1 MRFFPYS
8 WHIDKNQT
16 EVTVIRAYGLDENN
30 KNVCVR
36 IEGFTPYCYVELSDD
51 LAWTES
57 LVKRVANAIDEQ
69 MGEQRPLKKELKRKK
84 RLYYAHY
91 NREKERYNKFSYLF
105 LAFSSD
111 NDRVLLQ
118 KKLRYGFYVPGLG
131 KKVFRVH
138 EANADPILQMIC
150 RQDIPTAGWIEFKGK
165 EITHNKMTICDHEY
179 SVKWNYLKKAEDI
192 HIVPKPLIMSFDIEV
207 NSTNVNAMP
216 NPDKPGD
223 KVFQISCIL
232 SRQGDKESDFKKYIL
247 TLGTPDQQATG
258 EDVIIQSYKTE
269 SSLLIG
275 YRDFIM
281 EHNPNIIA
289 GYNILGF
296 DIEYMIKRAK
306 FNFCMPDFD
315 RHGFIPEQH
324 AEEKIIKWSSSA
336 VKNQEFLFLDAEG
349 RLFVDLLPLVRRDYR
364 MDNYKLKTISDFFL
378 GETKDPLTAKGIFKC
393 YRDGMKKDKDGK
405 FTKYGC
411 KALGVVAKYC
421 VQDSVL
427 VTKLIETLQTWI
439 GLTEMAKVCNVPI
452 LTLYTQGQQI
462 KVFSQVYKICMGKN
476 YVVEKDGY
484 VAAEDEHYQGAYVFD
499 PVPGRYEKVI
509 PFDFTSLYPTT
520 IIAYNICWS
529 TLVIDPNIPD
539 RHCHVIEWHDHLGC
553 EHDTVK
559 RKTAPKH
566 VMCAKR
572 KYRFLKEP
580 IGILPGMLKYLLDTR
595 KKTKKEMKALKM
607 RIKSEDL
614 SEEEKTFLETQVT
627 VLDKRQLSYKIS
639 ANSAYGALG
648 VHRGRLPFMPGAMC
662 TTAKGREAVQLAAKT
677 IVEKHR
683 GELIY
688 GDTDCVA
695 PTTPLMIDED
705 GKIAYKTAEEIS
717 DGNWSRIN
725 SNKEISQAKPG
736 YKIWSDQGFTKIK
749 NVVRCGVKKPVSR
762 ILVHTGHVICSN
774 EHSLLRE
781 NLESVKPCDL
791 NLKEKLCITNLPLPE
806 DTPKKPIYPNNLTA
820 EKIKD
825 YKISDEVYENLSAK
839 EAFVWGV
846 FFADGSCGIYQTKT
860 GVKTNWTINKA
871 DTTLLKRCQEI
882 LQDCETYLNFNI
894 LDTIKSSK
902 VYKLAAIRKSRKK
915 EHDGTL
921 QLLVNKYRKLFY
933 NDRKLKKIPDILF
946 NAPYK
951 IREAFFMGYY
961 AGDGSKKD
969 PALCITNK
977 GEIGTAGLFFIMKSI
992 GYQVSIN
999 TRKDKPDTYK
1009 LTGSTSEKK
1018 QRYAAN
1024 AIKKIEDYS
1033 NDFDYIYDIETENH
1047 HFAAGVGEMVVHNS
1061 CYIRFPHLD
1070 KANAQEIWEY
1080 SEEVADEVSKL
1091 YRAPMKLEFEE
1102 VIYWVFFILTKKRY
1116 MSLPCGKDGIVSKK
1130 ISKKGVLLARRDNS
1144 RYVREVYS
1152 DIIMKVFHKENRTAI
1167 EESVLEHIQRLF
1179 TRQIPNKWFIITKSV
1194 GDVGIFT
1201 SSNDSSEY
1209 LTERKMEY
1217 IKYKGAIKKDDK
1229 GNPETRWTGYIGD
1242 YKVTML
1248 HPTNEKK
1255 RNTQITT
1262 KGTEDEKEFYLRS
1275 LPAQVQLAEKIR
1287 RRGKRVD
1294 PGSRMEF
1301 LLTTDNTHYSA
1312 HKAKLWEK
1320 NEDIEYFNDHSDILR
1335 IDNMYYLKNLT
1346 TPLDQVLEIID
1357 TDMIKFTEKQYK
1369 LRMQKIK
1376 YLESIK
1382 ELSRPKMVFQE

>member
-91 NREKERYNKFSYLF
+91 NREKEKYKKFSYLF

-539 RHCHVIEWHDHLGC
+539 RHCHVIEWEDHLGC
-553 EHDTVK
+553 SCDTVK

-677 IVEKHR
+677 IVENHR

-688 GDTDCVA
+688 GDQF
-695 PTTPLMIDED
+695 
-705 GKIAYKTAEEIS
+705 S
-717 DGNWSRIN
+717 
-725 SNKEISQAKPG
+725 
-736 YKIWSDQGFTKIK
+736 
-749 NVVRCGVKKPVSR
+749 VS
-762 ILVHTGHVICSN
+762 VF
-774 EHSLLRE
+774 
-781 NLESVKPCDL
+781 
-791 NLKEKLCITNLPLPE
+791 
-806 DTPKKPIYPNNLTA
+806 
-820 EKIKD
+820 
-825 YKISDEVYENLSAK
+825 LS
-839 EAFVWGV
+839 
-846 FFADGSCGIYQTKT
+846 
-860 GVKTNWTINKA
+860 
-871 DTTLLKRCQEI
+871 
-882 LQDCETYLNFNI
+882 
-894 LDTIKSSK
+894 
-902 VYKLAAIRKSRKK
+902 
-915 EHDGTL
+915 
-921 QLLVNKYRKLFY
+921 
-933 NDRKLKKIPDILF
+933 
-946 NAPYK
+946 
-951 IREAFFMGYY
+951 
-961 AGDGSKKD
+961 
-969 PALCITNK
+969 
-977 GEIGTAGLFFIMKSI
+977 
-992 GYQVSIN
+992 
-999 TRKDKPDTYK
+999 
-1009 LTGSTSEKK
+1009 
-1018 QRYAAN
+1018 
-1024 AIKKIEDYS
+1024 
-1033 NDFDYIYDIETENH
+1033 
-1047 HFAAGVGEMVVHNS
+1047 
-1061 CYIRFPHLD
+1061 
-1070 KANAQEIWEY
+1070 
-1080 SEEVADEVSKL
+1080 
-1091 YRAPMKLEFEE
+1091 
-1102 VIYWVFFILTKKRY
+1102 
-1116 MSLPCGKDGIVSKK
+1116 
-1130 ISKKGVLLARRDNS
+1130 
-1144 RYVREVYS
+1144 
-1152 DIIMKVFHKENRTAI
+1152 
-1167 EESVLEHIQRLF
+1167 
-1179 TRQIPNKWFIITKSV
+1179 
-1194 GDVGIFT
+1194 
-1201 SSNDSSEY
+1201 
-1209 LTERKMEY
+1209 ME
-1217 IKYKGAIKKDDK
+1217 G
-1229 GNPETRWTGYIGD
+1229 
-1242 YKVTML
+1242 
-1248 HPTNEKK
+1248 
-1255 RNTQITT
+1255 
-1262 KGTEDEKEFYLRS
+1262 
-1275 LPAQVQLAEKIR
+1275 
-1287 RRGKRVD
+1287 
-1294 PGSRMEF
+1294 
-1301 LLTTDNTHYSA
+1301 
-1312 HKAKLWEK
+1312 
-1320 NEDIEYFNDHSDILR
+1320 
-1335 IDNMYYLKNLT
+1335 
-1346 TPLDQVLEIID
+1346 
-1357 TDMIKFTEKQYK
+1357 
-1369 LRMQKIK
+1369 
-1376 YLESIK
+1376 
-1382 ELSRPKMVFQE
+1382 